1 MAVDMAERVVII
13 EADAKEIHGSST
25 TLVVFLQ
32 YNVLN
37 LQITICQ

>member
-1 MAVDMAERVVII
+1 MAVDRAERVVII
-13 EADAKEIHGSST
+13 EADTKEIHGSSI

-32 YNVLN
+32 YKVLY